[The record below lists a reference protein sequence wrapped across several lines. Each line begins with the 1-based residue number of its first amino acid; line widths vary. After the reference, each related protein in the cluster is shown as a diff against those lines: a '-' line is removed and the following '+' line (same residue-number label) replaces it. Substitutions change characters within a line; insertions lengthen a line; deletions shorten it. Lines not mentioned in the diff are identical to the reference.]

1 MRQKS
6 PISIAWFSALA
17 SAAALSWFGAAG
29 CQRDGAKETGASPA
43 PSGAASA
50 APAPDKKKARVRGPD
65 LHDDRFDAKIT
76 ENLPKVPDPK
86 ITGPDN
92 PGTPLD
98 NQVFRDRVLGFARKI
113 AAIEKEGESVA
124 CDLPF
129 YARGLRSGEPSSA
142 PEPPATSPKP
152 FRAVVW
158 GYREG
163 VQVAR
168 GESSDV
174 SLCVAL
180 KEATRRAVAAGGGTK
195 DALGTTRLAIELPD
209 HGMSILEHE
218 GKGLELEHGLV
229 PLRSFDKGLLTKRI
243 DEGQAY
249 LLRVLDAE
257 HKGAHKYYY
266 APADTFEP
274 ELHTIY
280 TASTGFTLLKLH
292 AMKKDKSLLEQT
304 KSAAEFLLSM
314 QSRDER
320 DHTAGGFFYTLDLK
334 RGKPER
340 KLVVGTA
347 SKTIFTLLEL
357 HALTKEA
364 KYMDAARKAGDWL
377 ISMQLPTGAV
387 RASLSQHEGGPWSVQ
402 AKESTLYTGQVL
414 SALSRL
420 HRATKDTKYLD
431 AAATTAMFLTQK
443 VEKSGCYV
451 GDEYRKPNPISSSWL
466 VLSLLDFAKSTG
478 DKRIED
484 TVFRCSRDLLGRQ
497 WKRPED
503 AYRHGRWKGSLSSS
517 GTGWLAE
524 VMSEVFMFCRDKGK
538 ENCDGYKDAVVAAVR
553 QIMQYTYGPEND
565 FVVKNP
571 KAAAGGVFWSVRERY
586 VRTDSVCHAMN
597 AYINILPF
605 LADGALVELPEMPLA
620 QRLAFDADADDKKA
634 EAEDRAGGDEGEDE
648 APMSRAEDPNE
659 EGAMKGPRRGP
670 MSGMPEDGPPKQ
682 RLPKGLRP
690 PGGRGPRPPG
700 PPREMQSQ

>member
-1 MRQKS
+1 MRKRS
-6 PISIAWFSALA
+6 LLSITWFPALT
-17 SAAALSWFGAAG
+17 SAAALSLFIAAG
-29 CQRDGAKETGASPA
+29 CQRGGAQGKEEA
-43 PSGAASA
+43 PSTSPSASA
-50 APAPDKKKARVRGPD
+50 AAAPDKKKARARGSD
-65 LHDDRFDAKIT
+65 VHDDRFDAKIK
-76 ENLPKVPDPK
+76 ENLPKVPDPT

-92 PGTPLD
+92 AGAPLE
-98 NQVFRDRVLGFARKI
+98 NQVFRDRVITFTRKV
-113 AAIEKEGESVA
+113 AAVEKAGETVPCELSV
-124 CDLPF
+124 
-129 YARGLRSGEPSSA
+129 
-142 PEPPATSPKP
+142 TSPKP

-163 VQVAR
+163 AQVAR
-168 GESSDV
+168 GEASDA

-180 KEATRRAVAAGGGTK
+180 KEATRRAVASGGGTK

-209 HGMSILEHE
+209 HGASILEHQ
-218 GKGLELEHGLV
+218 GKGLELDHGLV
-229 PLRSFDKGLLTKRI
+229 PLRTFDKALLAQRI

-249 LLRVLDAE
+249 LLRVLDAT
-257 HKGAHKYYY
+257 HKGAHKYYH
-266 APADTFEP
+266 APGDAFEP

-320 DHTAGGFFYTLDLK
+320 DHTAGGFFYSLDLK

-357 HALTKEA
+357 HALTKDP
-364 KYMDAARKAGDWL
+364 KYLDASRKAGDWL

-387 RASLSQHEGGPWSVQ
+387 RAALSQHEGGPWTVQ

-431 AAATTAMFLTQK
+431 AAATTAMFL
-443 VEKSGCYV
+443 SGKIRDGSCYV

-466 VLSLLDFAKSTG
+466 VLSLLDFVKASG

-484 TVFRCSRDLLGRQ
+484 MVLRCSRELLGRQ

-524 VMSEVFMFCRDKGK
+524 VMSEVFMFCKDKGK
-538 ENCDGYKDAVVAAVR
+538 ENCDAYKDAVVAAVR
-553 QIMQYTYGPEND
+553 QIMQYTYTPEND

-571 KAAAGGVFWSVRERY
+571 KAALGGVFWSVRERY

-605 LADGALVELPEMPLA
+605 LGDGALLTLPEMSLA
-620 QRLAFDADADDKKA
+620 ERLAFDADAFDKSA
-634 EAEDRAGGDEGEDE
+634 EAEDRAGGGDGNDTDE
-648 APMSRAEDPNE
+648 APMSRAEDPAE
-659 EGAMKGPRRGP
+659 EGASRGPRRGP
-670 MSGMPEDGPPKQ
+670 PREGQEDGPPRP

-700 PPREMQSQ
+700 PPPEMPQ

>member
-1 MRQKS
+1 MRQRCS
-6 PISIAWFSALA
+6 ISITWFSALV
-17 SAAALSWFGAAG
+17 SAAALSLSGAAG
-29 CQRDGAKETGASPA
+29 CQRGAQGNEAAPA
-43 PSGAASA
+43 PSASASA
-50 APAPDKKKARVRGPD
+50 AAAPDKKKARLPRPTVR
-65 LHDDRFDAKIT
+65 DDRFDQKIQ
-76 ENLPKVPDPK
+76 EHLSKVPDPT
-86 ITGPDN
+86 ITGPESAAE
-92 PGTPLD
+92 PLE
-98 NQVFRDRVLGFARKI
+98 NQVFRDRVLGFVRKV
-113 AAIEKEGESVA
+113 AAVEKAGESVA
-124 CDLPF
+124 CDLP
-129 YARGLRSGEPSSA
+129 
-142 PEPPATSPKP
+142 TQSPKP

-158 GYREG
+158 GYHEG
-163 VQVAR
+163 AQVAR
-168 GESSDV
+168 GEASDA

-180 KEATRRAVAAGGGTK
+180 KEATRRAVASGGGTK
-195 DALGTTRLAIELPD
+195 EALGPRRIAIELPD
-209 HGMSILEHE
+209 HGVSILEHQ
-218 GKGLELEHGLV
+218 GKGLELDHGLV
-229 PLRSFDKGLLTKRI
+229 PLRKFDKGLLAQRI

-249 LLRVLDAE
+249 LLRVLDPE
-257 HKGAHKYYY
+257 HKGAHKYYH
-266 APADTFEP
+266 APADAFEP

-292 AMKKDKSLLEQT
+292 AMKKDKSLLDRT

-340 KLVVGTA
+340 KLVVGTT

-357 HALTKEA
+357 HTLTQDK
-364 KYMDAARKAGDWL
+364 KYLDASRKAGDWL

-387 RASLSQHEGGPWSVQ
+387 RAALSQHEGGPWKVH

-420 HRATKDTKYLD
+420 YRATKETKYLD
-431 AAATTAMFLTQK
+431 AAATTAMYLAQK
-443 VEKSGCYV
+443 VEAKGCYV

-466 VLSLLDFAKSTG
+466 VLSLLDFTRASG
-478 DKRIED
+478 DKRTED
-484 TVFRCSRDLLGRQ
+484 IVFRCSRELLGRQ

-524 VMSEVFMFCRDKGK
+524 VMSEVFMFCREKGK
-538 ENCDGYKDAVVAAVR
+538 ESCDAYKDAVVFAVR
-553 QIMQYTYGPEND
+553 QIMQYTYAPEND

-571 KAAAGGVFWSVRERY
+571 KAALGGVFWSVRERY

-605 LADGALVELPEMPLA
+605 LGDGALVELPEMPLA
-620 QRLAFDADADDKKA
+620 ERLAFDAEADDKKA
-634 EAEDRAGGDEGEDE
+634 EAEDRAGGEDGSDTDE
-648 APMSRAEDPNE
+648 APMSRAQDPAE
-659 EGAMKGPRRGP
+659 EGGGRGPRKGPRRG
-670 MSGMPEDGPPKQ
+670 GPEDGPPRP

-690 PGGRGPRPPG
+690 PGPRGPMPP
-700 PPREMQSQ
+700 PEQMQ

>member
-17 SAAALSWFGAAG
+17 SAAALSWFGLAG
-29 CQRDGAKETGASPA
+29 CQRDGAKGSEASPA

-50 APAPDKKKARVRGPD
+50 APAPDKKKARARGPD
-65 LHDDRFDAKIT
+65 LHDDRFDAKIA

-92 PGTPLD
+92 PGAPLD

-113 AAIEKEGESVA
+113 VAIEKEGESVA
-124 CDLPF
+124 CDIPVT
-129 YARGLRSGEPSSA
+129 SS
-142 PEPPATSPKP
+142 KQ

-168 GESSDV
+168 GESSDA

-209 HGMSILEHE
+209 HGMSILEH
-218 GKGLELEHGLV
+218 GDKGLELDHGLV
-229 PLRSFDKGLLTKRI
+229 PLRSFDKALLTKRI

-292 AMKKDKSLLEQT
+292 AMKKDKGLLDQT
-304 KSAAEFLLSM
+304 KKAAEFLLSM

-347 SKTIFTLLEL
+347 SKTVFTLLEL
-357 HALTKEA
+357 HALTKET

-431 AAATTAMFLTQK
+431 AAATTAMFLAQK
-443 VEKSGCYV
+443 VEKNGCYV

-484 TVFRCSRDLLGRQ
+484 LVFRCSRDLLGRQ

-553 QIMQYTYGPEND
+553 QIMQYTYGAEND

-605 LADGALVELPEMPLA
+605 LADGALLELPEMPLS
-620 QRLAFDADADDKKA
+620 QRLAFDADADDKNA
-634 EAEDRAGGDEGEDE
+634 EAEDRAGGGEGEAEDE

-659 EGAMKGPRRGP
+659 EGVRKGPRRGP
-670 MSGMPEDGPPKQ
+670 LNGKPEEGPRP

-690 PGGRGPRPPG
+690 PGPRGPRPPG
-700 PPREMQSQ
+700 PPPEMQQ